1 MKKVMLRKDYQT
13 EVVPVADA
21 VGRYLSKNAA
31 HSWTETFM
39 DADTKE
45 TVQIER
51 NEIIV
56 HRGQMVT
63 DKILRELEEQEIKEV
78 EVADIPHR
86 AQERI
91 SFGKIVHVKVTVR
104 NEWGDTAV
112 LIVRSDSLQ
121 GAQNLAA
128 DYAEGA
134 VNDIFK
140 TKDADSVAVIKSEI
154 IEGLQF
160 IGRTR
165 EDIEAEEAAL
175 EEDADAP
182 VKEPFKVK
190 ASFIDAEIYDPDS
203 SSRSKYGVHTKELFV
218 VWAYDVVTAKNIV
231 LDYIKHKFVTVWNE
245 RETLRVIGATQF
257 YAHTYVSAEYC
268 NEYIE
273 DEKLQLAVEE

>member
-13 EVVPVADA
+13 EVVPVAEA
-21 VGRYLSKNAA
+21 VGRYLAKNATR
-31 HSWTETFM
+31 SWTEQFV
-39 DADTKE
+39 DEDTHE

-51 NEIIV
+51 NEIIA

-63 DKILRELEEQEIKEV
+63 DTVLRELEEQNVNEV
-78 EVADIPHR
+78 EVADISHR
-86 AQERI
+86 AQERTLL
-91 SFGKIVHVKVTVR
+91 GRIVHVKVTLR
-104 NEWGDTAV
+104 NDWGDTAV

-160 IGRTR
+160 IGRTK

-190 ASFIDAEIYDPDS
+190 ASFIDAEVYDPDS
-203 SSRSKYGVHTKELFV
+203 SSRSKYGMHDKEMFV

-231 LDYIKHKFVTVWNE
+231 FDYIKHKFATVWNE

-257 YAHTYVSAEYC
+257 YAHTYVPAEYC

-273 DEKLQLAVEE
+273 DEKLHLAVEE